1 MRSNW
6 TWRNMCV
13 NRWRKKSRRQN
24 IMDVCREGSQIKLK
38 CCSAKEEEV
47 MSYAVV
53 CLIKLT
59 SIIC

>member
-1 MRSNW
+1 
-6 TWRNMCV
+6 MCV